1 MNAFDYLF
9 DESKNLTSDFLLGES
24 RNTSFSQIYQQS
36 LKFASYLKDTIGENK
51 NIILISENSLFSIIA
66 YLAILKSGNVCV
78 PLDPLIEESN
88 LSYIVKTT
96 DAACM
101 VDFRARKSATE
112 DSGFVCFNE
121 FDFEKIIYQKI
132 IVPGLNGE
140 TFDDSRLAL
149 ILYTSGSTGIP
160 KGVMLSHRNII
171 ANTHS
176 IIGNLG
182 LSASDIMGV
191 VLPFYY
197 CYGLSLLHTHLKVGA
212 ALVLINNFIFI
223 GSFIEKLK
231 EYKCTGF
238 AGVPSHFQILLKK
251 SQSFLNSEFPHLRYV
266 TQAGGKLHDVFIETF
281 IQAFPNIA
289 FFVMYGQTEATAR
302 LSILSA
308 ERLNEKMGSIGKAI
322 PGVELRIVD
331 SEGNVLDSGEL
342 GEIVAKGDNIMQGYY
357 KDPAGTKEV
366 LKKGWLYTGDI
377 GMVDE
382 DGYIFLD
389 SRKKEIIKLGGKRI
403 SPKEIESVILSVS
416 EVVDCTIEGV
426 ADELLGESLKAHIV
440 LNSEAEI
447 EMVKSKILRICSQ
460 NLSAYKIPQ
469 MISFTKHIHMNA
481 SGKKV
486 KNIDVV

>member
-9 DESKNLTSDFLLGES
+9 DESKNLTCDFLLGES
-24 RNTSFSQIYQQS
+24 RDASFIQIYQHS
-36 LKFASYLKDTIGENK
+36 LAFAFHLKNTIGENQ
-51 NIILISENSLFSIIA
+51 NIILISENSLFSIIT

-78 PLDPLIEESN
+78 PLDPSIENSN

-96 DAACM
+96 DAACII
-101 VDFRARKSATE
+101 DFRMKKHSIEKLLTSIDKS
-112 DSGFVCFNE
+112 
-121 FDFEKIIYQKI
+121 DFETIISSENT
-132 IVPGLNGE
+132 VLNSE
-140 TFDDSRLAL
+140 KESFDDNRLAL

-176 IIGNLG
+176 IIDYLE
-182 LSASDIMGV
+182 LRTTDIMGV

-231 EYKCTGF
+231 KFKCTGF

-251 SQSFLNSEFPHLRYV
+251 SKSFLSSDFPDLRYV
-266 TQAGGKLHDVFIETF
+266 TQAGGKLHNVFIETF
-281 IQAFPNIA
+281 IQAFPKIS
-289 FFVMYGQTEATAR
+289 FYVMYGQTEATAR
-302 LSILSA
+302 LSFLPP
-308 ERLNEKMGSIGKAI
+308 EMLTEKMGSIGKAI
-322 PGVELRIVD
+322 AGVELRIID
-331 SEGNVLDSGEL
+331 SDGNVLKAGEL

-357 KDPAGTKEV
+357 KDSAGTQEV
-366 LKKGWLYTGDI
+366 LKKGWLHTGDI
-377 GMVDE
+377 GSVDD

-389 SRKKEIIKLGGKRI
+389 SRKKEIIKLGGKRV

-426 ADELLGESLKAHIV
+426 SDELLGESLKAHIV
-440 LNSEAEI
+440 LNGETEI
-447 EMVKSKILRICSQ
+447 ELVKSKILRTCSQ
-460 NLSAYKIPQ
+460 NLATYKIPQ
-469 MISFTKHIHMNA
+469 FMSFARHMHVNA

-486 KNIDVV
+486 KNIHAV

>member
-9 DESKNLTSDFLLGES
+9 DESKNLTCDFLLGES
-24 RNTSFSQIYQQS
+24 RDASFIQIYQHS
-36 LKFASYLKDTIGENK
+36 LAFAFHLKNNISENR

-78 PLDPLIEESN
+78 PLDPSIENSN

-96 DAACM
+96 DAACII
-101 VDFRARKSATE
+101 DFRMKKSAPE
-112 DSGFVCFNE
+112 NSRAVCFNE
-121 FDFEKIIYQKI
+121 VDFEEIISQKVI
-132 IVPGLNGE
+132 DSKLNE
-140 TFDDSRLAL
+140 KKFDDNRLAL

-176 IIGNLG
+176 IIDYLE
-182 LSASDIMGV
+182 LRTTDIMGV

-231 EYKCTGF
+231 KYKCTGF

-251 SQSFLNSEFPHLRYV
+251 SKSFLSSDFPDLRYV
-266 TQAGGKLHDVFIETF
+266 TQAGGKLHNVFIETF
-281 IQAFPNIA
+281 IQVFPQIA
-289 FFVMYGQTEATAR
+289 FYVMYGQTEATAR
-302 LSILSA
+302 LSFLPP
-308 ERLNEKMGSIGKAI
+308 ELLTEKMGSIGKAI
-322 PGVELRIVD
+322 AGVELRIID
-331 SEGNVLDSGEL
+331 SDGNILKTGEL

-357 KDPAGTKEV
+357 KDLAGTEEV
-366 LKKGWLYTGDI
+366 LKKGWLHTGDI
-377 GMVDE
+377 GSVDD

-389 SRKKEIIKLGGKRI
+389 SRKKEIIKLGGKRV
-403 SPKEIESVILSVS
+403 SPKEIESVILSVT

-426 ADELLGESLKAHIV
+426 FDELLGESLKAHIV
-440 LNSEAEI
+440 LNGETEI
-447 EMVKSKILRICSQ
+447 EQVKSKILRTCSQ
-460 NLSAYKIPQ
+460 NLATYKIPQ
-469 MISFTKHIHMNA
+469 FMSFARHMHVNA

-486 KNIDVV
+486 KNIHAV